1 MYERLF
7 TGVLAAPGR
16 RRLGPFEFFVDLSDG
31 TRNNVALFEALRLP
45 LLTFARW
52 SVRPGHREREPA
64 FLIAI
69 ARSICPTACRLELL
83 LLQLL
88 GWLLLQAWP
97 PCRRRRLPQPYGPL
111 HDTDTGSQHDARH
124 LQ

>member
-52 SVRPGHREREPA
+52 RVRPGPRVGEHA
-64 FLIAI
+64 FLIAT
-69 ARSICPTACRLELL
+69 ARSICATACRLELL
-83 LLQLL
+83 GWLLQLW
-88 GWLLLQAWP
+88 WLLLQAWP
-97 PCRRRRLPQPYGPL
+97 PCRLPQPYGPL